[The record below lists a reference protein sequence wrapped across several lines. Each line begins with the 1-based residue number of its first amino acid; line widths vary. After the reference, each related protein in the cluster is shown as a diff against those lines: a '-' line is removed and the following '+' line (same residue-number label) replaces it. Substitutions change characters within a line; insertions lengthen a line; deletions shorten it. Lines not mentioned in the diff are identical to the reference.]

1 MTGSGQGG
9 LLARPV
15 FVSGTGDKMTDCFHM
30 KLSPEQLQ
38 GVSSLTLAHVGDAVY
53 ELLVR
58 AELCRSGITT
68 AEQMHR
74 TTVSY
79 VSAPAQAA
87 AAERIRGLLT
97 EEESTVFRRG
107 RNAHVSSVPKG
118 ATTAEYHAAT
128 GLETLFGWLY
138 LSGRTERLTE
148 LCSMLFGG

>member
-1 MTGSGQGG
+1 
-9 LLARPV
+9 
-15 FVSGTGDKMTDCFHM
+15 M

-87 AAERIRGLLT
+87 AAERIRG
-97 EEESTVFRRG
+97 
-107 RNAHVSSVPKG
+107 
-118 ATTAEYHAAT
+118 
-128 GLETLFGWLY
+128 
-138 LSGRTERLTE
+138 
-148 LCSMLFGG
+148 